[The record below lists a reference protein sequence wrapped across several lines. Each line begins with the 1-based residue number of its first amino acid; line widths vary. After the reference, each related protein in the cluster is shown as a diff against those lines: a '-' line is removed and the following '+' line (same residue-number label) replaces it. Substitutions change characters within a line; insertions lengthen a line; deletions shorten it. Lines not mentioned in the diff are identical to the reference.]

1 MDFAP
6 NHLYYGDCL
15 DVMDSWP
22 NKSIDLVYLDPPSNS
37 NATAL
42 VLQMQNT
49 EKSDAA
55 LEVLTDIRTWNVQS
69 QQRLKRLSHTKHPA
83 ERAIRAAAI
92 SLEHSGGLA
101 YLTYIVE
108 RLTIIKRILKPTG
121 AIYLHCDSTFSHYLK
136 PVMDVLF
143 GPENYRNEIIWC
155 PTGGRT
161 IPNNPNPK
169 NFSKSSDT
177 ILFYGMPKHQFKA
190 CYEPDPDAE
199 KRYSQ
204 IDEHGRRFTLKPL
217 WRSPIADARPNLNY
231 EWRGY
236 VNPYPSGWFMTKEK
250 LEQLYHE
257 GRIYFRNNKPHH
269 IHYMDE
275 DKGRP
280 IGNVWNDINRLQ
292 SINREFL
299 GYPTQKP
306 LALLERILKA
316 SSSEGDLILDP
327 FCGCGTTIEAG
338 LKLGRQVIGID
349 ISMFALDVINTGR
362 LAGKYPP
369 LPIKGFCPDLKT
381 TQRSEIQ
388 QSPSVQFPNDFKPA
402 APGEDSDIIYQL
414 REAFKNNFEL
424 FSDLVKKEKERHQ
437 FQDWAVQQIGLIP
450 NSKKSGEGNIDGA
463 GKLVNVPYDNY
474 EGIALVQVT
483 SKKSRNWRA
492 EIERFC
498 YTLESKNAA
507 CGVFITLHP
516 IGTRSPAHKIA
527 EDFGN
532 ITVDNATYPRLQL
545 WSVKGFY
552 ETGTRPNLPPMID
565 PYKD

>member
-22 NKSIDLVYLDPPSNS
+22 NKSVDLVYLDPPSISNS
-37 NATAL
+37 AL
-42 VLQMQNT
+42 MCRMQNT
-49 EKSDAA
+49 EKSDAVDEA
-55 LEVLTDIRTWNVQS
+55 LTGVWTWNIQAK
-69 QQRLKRLSHTKHPA
+69 QRLKRLRHTNHPA

-92 SLEHSGGLA
+92 NLGHSGGLA

-155 PTGGRT
+155 PTGGRS
-161 IPNNPNPK
+161 ILNNPNPK
-169 NFSKSSDT
+169 NFSKSSNT

-190 CYEPDPDAE
+190 YYEPHPDAE

-204 IDEHGRRFTLKPL
+204 IDEHGRRFTLRPL
-217 WRSPIADARPNLNY
+217 WRSPSADARPNLNY

-236 VNPYPSGWFMTKEK
+236 ANPYPSGWLMTKEK

-275 DKGRP
+275 DKGTP

-299 GYPTQKP
+299 GYPAQKP

-316 SSSEGDLILDP
+316 SSNEGNLILDP

-349 ISMFALDVINTGR
+349 VSIFALDAINTIRFKGR
-362 LAGKYPP
+362 YPL
-369 LPIKGFCPDLKT
+369 LPIKGFSASFKRAE
-381 TQRSEIQ
+381 RSETQ
-388 QSPSVQFPNDFKPA
+388 QQASQFPNDFKPA
-402 APGEDSDIIYQL
+402 ISGEDSNVIYQL
-414 REAFKNNFEL
+414 DDAFRTNFKI
-424 FSDLVKKEKERHQ
+424 FSNLVKKERYQ
-437 FQDWAVQQIGLIP
+437 FQNWAMQQIRMIP
-450 NSKKSGEGNIDGA
+450 NSKESHDGGIDGLGELMKDPEDYYGNFALAQVKSGNWELDHVKA
-463 GKLVNVPYDNY
+463 FCWTLDDN
-474 EGIALVQVT
+474 
-483 SKKSRNWRA
+483 K
-492 EIERFC
+492 
-498 YTLESKNAA
+498 AA
-507 CGVFITLHP
+507 CGVFITLNP
-516 IGTRSPAHKIA
+516 IGRRSPAHKIA
-527 EDFGN
+527 AEQGN
-532 ITVDNATYPRLQL
+532 ITVGSSVYPRLQL
-545 WSVKGFY
+545 WSIKEFY
-552 ETGTRPNLPPMID
+552 EDGILPDLPPLVN
-565 PYKD
+565 PYEN